1 MSDRS
6 AAQHY
11 ALLVGAPL
19 VLGGIVG
26 FFYSDAFGTPG
37 MTKDVLG
44 VLSVNGWHNVFHLV
58 TGALGLLCAPHRPR
72 ARAYALGLGAV
83 YLALSIWGFA
93 LGSGSTLLSIIP
105 VNTEDNVLHLVLGLL
120 GIAAALAAHER
131 TPTARAL
138 TP

>member
-11 ALLVGAPL
+11 ALLVGASL

-37 MTKDVLG
+37 MTKDALG
-44 VLSVNGWHNVFHLV
+44 VLSVNGWLNVFHLV
-58 TGALGLLCAPHRPR
+58 TGALGLLCAPRRAR
-72 ARAYALGLGAV
+72 ARAYALGLGVV

-120 GIAAALAAHER
+120 GMAAALAAHER